1 MEREMADL
9 QNMYKH
15 MRGGSVR
22 VNGNVYAIDKRGIAQ
37 KVKAKDA
44 EKMLLG
50 NAWTIADPKRVVE
63 PEPESPLLDDNG
75 EPVTDEDDDAGEP
88 ATNEEPDLDI
98 DQLKSMADE
107 LGVSY
112 GPNIGKALLM
122 ERIEE
127 ATNKD
132 PG

>member
-1 MEREMADL
+1 MADL
-9 QNMYKH
+9 LNMFRH

-22 VNGNVYAIDKRGIAQ
+22 VNGNIYAIDMKGIAR

-50 NAWTIADPKRVVE
+50 EAWTIVSPKSE
-63 PEPESPLLDDNG
+63 KSESPLLDDDG
-75 EPVTDEDDDAGEP
+75 EPVT
-88 ATNEEPDLDI
+88 EEAEEKEEEEEVELDI
-98 DQLKSMADE
+98 DELKSMADE

-112 GPNIGKALLM
+112 GPNIGRALLL